1 MTLILLFGLLAAG
14 ANLLGGLILIKS
26 GAHRYGERF
35 LKYLVALG
43 AGFMLAAIF
52 IEILPETVDIWT
64 QTFRG
69 ESTSEAVAGAM
80 TLLLA
85 GYLSI
90 QFFEHTLAPHFHFGA
105 ETHPESFMR
114 PSAAYTAVG
123 GLWIHTF
130 FDGVSIASAFLVN
143 FKVGILVFI
152 AILLHKMPEG
162 FTVASIMLA
171 SGRSTRKALIATAA
185 IGAATLAGVIGVVL
199 LETRMSDAVAYALPF
214 SAGVTLYVA
223 ASDLI
228 PEVNHKEER
237 NPTVSIVVF
246 GCAGMSAMRALTRGA
261 TAAIARRARESMR
274 ANGTTE
280 SVRTSRTLTAGTSPG
295 TRSTTPTAR
304 PFDLACTMGTPG
316 SSVRM
321 SECVCPL
328 TITSTARPTP
338 RARSTI
344 SPVTGRLLHRRRRRR
359 RAQRRPRGAR
369 LAPEATARAQ

>member
-1 MTLILLFGLLAAG
+1 MTSILLFGLLAAG
-14 ANLLGGLILIKS
+14 ANVVGGLVLVQS
-26 GAHRYGERF
+26 GVHRLGERF

-43 AGFMLAAIF
+43 AGFMLAAVF
-52 IEILPETVDIWT
+52 IEILPASISIWT
-64 QTFRG
+64 NKAPG
-69 ESTSEAVAGAM
+69 ISASEAVLGAM

-85 GYLSI
+85 GYLLI
-90 QFFEHTLAPHFHFGA
+90 QLVEHTIAPHFHFGA

-143 FKVGILVFI
+143 FKVGLLVFI

-171 SGRSTRKALIATAA
+171 SGRSPQKALLATAA
-185 IGAATLAGVIGVVL
+185 IGAATLAGVIGVAL
-199 LETRMSDAVAYALPF
+199 LDERMSDAVRYALPF

-246 GCAGMSAMRALTRGA
+246 VGVAL
-261 TAAIARRARESMR
+261 
-274 ANGTTE
+274 
-280 SVRTSRTLTAGTSPG
+280 
-295 TRSTTPTAR
+295 
-304 PFDLACTMGTPG
+304 FY
-316 SSVRM
+316 
-321 SECVCPL
+321 
-328 TITSTARPTP
+328 
-338 RARSTI
+338 
-344 SPVTGRLLHRRRRRR
+344 LLHKVI
-359 RAQRRPRGAR
+359 
-369 LAPEATARAQ
+369 ES

>member
-1 MTLILLFGLLAAG
+1 MTSLLLFGLLAAA
-14 ANLLGGLILIKS
+14 ANVLGGLVLIKS
-26 GAHRYGERF
+26 GAHRLGERF

-52 IEILPETVDIWT
+52 IEILPTTIDVWT
-64 QTFRG
+64 RSSQG
-69 ESTSEAVAGAM
+69 KSEAVSGAM

-114 PSAAYTAVG
+114 PSAAYAAVG

-171 SGRSTRKALIATAA
+171 TGHSTQKALIATAA
-185 IGAATLAGVIGVVL
+185 IGAATIAGVIGVGIL
-199 LETRMSDAVAYALPF
+199 DARMSNAVGYALPF

-237 NPTVSIVVF
+237 NPRVSIVVF
-246 GCAGMSAMRALTRGA
+246 AGVAL
-261 TAAIARRARESMR
+261 
-274 ANGTTE
+274 
-280 SVRTSRTLTAGTSPG
+280 
-295 TRSTTPTAR
+295 
-304 PFDLACTMGTPG
+304 FY
-316 SSVRM
+316 
-321 SECVCPL
+321 
-328 TITSTARPTP
+328 
-338 RARSTI
+338 
-344 SPVTGRLLHRRRRRR
+344 LLHRLIE
-359 RAQRRPRGAR
+359 G
-369 LAPEATARAQ
+369 

>member
-1 MTLILLFGLLAAG
+1 MTSILLFGLLAAG
-14 ANLLGGLILIKS
+14 ANVLGGLVLVQS
-26 GAHRYGERF
+26 GIHRLGERF

-52 IEILPETVDIWT
+52 IEILPETIGIWT
-64 QTFRG
+64 
-69 ESTSEAVAGAM
+69 EAAPSEPASRAVVGAM
-80 TLLLA
+80 ALLLA

-90 QFFEHTLAPHFHFGA
+90 QLFEHTIAPHFHFGA

-114 PSAAYTAVG
+114 PSAAYAAVG

-143 FKVGILVFI
+143 FRVGLLVFI

-171 SGRSTRKALIATAA
+171 SGRSNQTALIATAA
-185 IGAATLAGVIGVVL
+185 IGAATLAGVITVAL
-199 LETRMSDAVAYALPF
+199 LAERVSDAVGYALPF

-246 GCAGMSAMRALTRGA
+246 GGVAL
-261 TAAIARRARESMR
+261 
-274 ANGTTE
+274 
-280 SVRTSRTLTAGTSPG
+280 
-295 TRSTTPTAR
+295 
-304 PFDLACTMGTPG
+304 FY
-316 SSVRM
+316 
-321 SECVCPL
+321 
-328 TITSTARPTP
+328 
-338 RARSTI
+338 
-344 SPVTGRLLHRRRRRR
+344 LLHRLIEG
-359 RAQRRPRGAR
+359 QH
-369 LAPEATARAQ
+369 

>member
-1 MTLILLFGLLAAG
+1 MEISLGGFTGLLLFGLLAAG
-14 ANLLGGLILIKS
+14 ANVVGGLVLVKS
-26 GAHRYGERF
+26 GAHRLGERF

-52 IEILPETVDIWT
+52 IEIVPETIAIWT
-64 QTFRG
+64 EKLGG
-69 ESTSEAVAGAM
+69 ESAARSVVGAM

-85 GYLSI
+85 GYLLI
-90 QFFEHTLAPHFHFGA
+90 QLFEHTLAPHFHFGA
-105 ETHPESFMR
+105 ETHPESFIQ

-143 FKVGILVFI
+143 FRVGVLVFI

-171 SGRSTRKALIATAA
+171 SGRSSQKALLATAA
-185 IGAATLAGVIGVVL
+185 IGAATLAGVI
-199 LETRMSDAVAYALPF
+199 AVAFLNARMTSAVGYALPF

-246 GCAGMSAMRALTRGA
+246 VGVAL
-261 TAAIARRARESMR
+261 
-274 ANGTTE
+274 
-280 SVRTSRTLTAGTSPG
+280 
-295 TRSTTPTAR
+295 
-304 PFDLACTMGTPG
+304 FY
-316 SSVRM
+316 
-321 SECVCPL
+321 
-328 TITSTARPTP
+328 
-338 RARSTI
+338 
-344 SPVTGRLLHRRRRRR
+344 LLHRVIE
-359 RAQRRPRGAR
+359 G
-369 LAPEATARAQ
+369 

>member
-1 MTLILLFGLLAAG
+1 MTSILLFGLLAAG
-14 ANLLGGLILIKS
+14 ANIVGGLILVQS
-26 GAHRYGERF
+26 GAHRLGERF
-35 LKYLVALG
+35 LKYLVAVG

-52 IEILPETVDIWT
+52 IEILPETVGIWT
-64 QTFRG
+64 RNSPPHLTA
-69 ESTSEAVAGAM
+69 EAIAFAM

-105 ETHPESFMR
+105 ETHPESFLR

-171 SGRSTRKALIATAA
+171 SGRSSRKALLATAV
-185 IGAATLAGVIGVVL
+185 IGAATLAGVIGVAL
-199 LETRMSDAVAYALPF
+199 LDTRMKNAVGYALPF

-228 PEVNHKEER
+228 PEVNHNEER

-246 GCAGMSAMRALTRGA
+246 GGVAL
-261 TAAIARRARESMR
+261 
-274 ANGTTE
+274 
-280 SVRTSRTLTAGTSPG
+280 
-295 TRSTTPTAR
+295 
-304 PFDLACTMGTPG
+304 FY
-316 SSVRM
+316 
-321 SECVCPL
+321 
-328 TITSTARPTP
+328 
-338 RARSTI
+338 
-344 SPVTGRLLHRRRRRR
+344 LLHKLIE
-359 RAQRRPRGAR
+359 G
-369 LAPEATARAQ
+369 